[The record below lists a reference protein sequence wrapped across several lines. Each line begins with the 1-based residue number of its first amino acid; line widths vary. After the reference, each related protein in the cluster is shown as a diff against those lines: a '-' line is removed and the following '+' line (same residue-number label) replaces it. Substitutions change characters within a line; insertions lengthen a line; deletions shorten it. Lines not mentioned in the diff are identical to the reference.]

1 MRSALGVML
10 ASAVSVFVIVA
21 VWFWTYSP
29 RAVLAAPD
37 TVSARLAERLP
48 PAASAKSTR
57 APADEI
63 EVTATIAARPSTV
76 ASSTV
81 ASSTVKP
88 SAALPS
94 PALAAATL
102 QPKSAC
108 ANADALGVSRVVEID
123 TTGGPGFGFE
133 HFKQLDFLA
142 DKEVVLT
149 FDDGPWPSNTPAVL
163 KALADE
169 CTKGVFFPIG
179 KHATYHPEI
188 LRQVAA
194 AGHTVGAHT
203 WSHANLN
210 SKKMTEQQAKD
221 EVEKGFSAVK
231 LALGAAPS
239 PFFRFPQLQHGP
251 AAMAYLGS
259 RNIATFSCD
268 LDSFDFRAKDAAQ
281 IVNTVM
287 TKLDKQGKGIILM
300 HDFQKHT
307 AEALPTLLGRLKAGG
322 YKVVQMRAKAP
333 LQTLAEYDEGLVK
346 DMKLPTVSARALSNV
361 VQTVSQ

>member
-1 MRSALGVML
+1 MRNALGLMF
-10 ASAVSVFVIVA
+10 ASVVAAVVIA
-21 VWFWTYSP
+21 GVWFWTMSP
-29 RAVLAAPD
+29 RGSLAAPQ
-37 TVSARLAERLP
+37 TVAAVQAPQP
-48 PAASAKSTR
+48 PAASAKST
-57 APADEI
+57 ASHV
-63 EVTATIAARPSTV
+63 EVETTGTIPDKV
-76 ASSTV
+76 
-81 ASSTVKP
+81 
-88 SAALPS
+88 
-94 PALAAATL
+94 AAAPQTK
-102 QPKSAC
+102 PIC
-108 ANADALGVSRVVEID
+108 ANPGALGVARVVEID

-149 FDDGPWPSNTPAVL
+149 FDDGPWPANTPAVL

-169 CTKGVFFPIG
+169 CTKAVFFPVG

-210 SKKMTEQQAKD
+210 SKKMTEQLAKD
-221 EVEKGFSAVK
+221 EIEKGYSAVK

-239 PFFRFPQLQHGP
+239 PFFRFPELQHGP

-259 RNIATFSCD
+259 RNIAIFSCD
-268 LDSFDFRAKDAAQ
+268 LDSFDFRAKNPEQ
-281 IVNTVM
+281 IINTVM

-307 AEALPTLLGRLKAGG
+307 AEAMPALLRRLKAGG
-322 YKVVQMRAKAP
+322 YKVVQMKARTTM
-333 LQTLAEYDEGLVK
+333 QTLPEYDEALVK
-346 DMKLPTVSARALSNV
+346 DTKLLVAGTRPVGSV

>member
-1 MRSALGVML
+1 MRNALGLML
-10 ASAVSVFVIVA
+10 LSVVAAASIAGVWIWISSPGKHSSAPHSVASAPATPHPPKPAGKADAIEI
-21 VWFWTYSP
+21 TGTI
-29 RAVLAAPD
+29 PD
-37 TVSARLAERLP
+37 KAP
-48 PAASAKSTR
+48 PA
-57 APADEI
+57 P
-63 EVTATIAARPSTV
+63 
-76 ASSTV
+76 
-81 ASSTVKP
+81 
-88 SAALPS
+88 
-94 PALAAATL
+94 
-102 QPKSAC
+102 QPKLATC
-108 ANADALGVSRVVEID
+108 ANPDALGLSRVVEVD

-169 CTKGVFFPIG
+169 CTKAVFFPIG

-210 SKKMTEQQAKD
+210 SKKMTEQLARD
-221 EVEKGFSAVK
+221 EIEKGYSAVK

-239 PFFRFPQLQHGP
+239 PFFRFPELQHGR

-268 LDSFDFRAKDAAQ
+268 LDSFDFRAKDADQ
-281 IVNTVM
+281 IVTTVM
-287 TKLDKQGKGIILM
+287 SKLDRQGKGIILM

-307 AEALPTLLGRLKAGG
+307 AEALPTLLRRLKTGG
-322 YKVVQMRAKAP
+322 YKVVLMKAKAP
-333 LQTLAEYDEGLVK
+333 MQTLPEYDEALVR
-346 DMKLPTVSARALSNV
+346 DMKLPVASTRSVNSV
-361 VQTVSQ
+361 VQTVAQ